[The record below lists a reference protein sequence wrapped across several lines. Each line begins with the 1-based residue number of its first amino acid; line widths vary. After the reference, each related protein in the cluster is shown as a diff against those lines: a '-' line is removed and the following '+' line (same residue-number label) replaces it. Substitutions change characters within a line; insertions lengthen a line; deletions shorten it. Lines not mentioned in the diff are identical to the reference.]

1 MTAQPR
7 ATVVDADG
15 HVLEPADTWQKYLEP
30 QLRDRAIHIAR
41 DAEGLENLIIDGRPL
56 KNMRGQLGALGGID
70 MDKESLFARGQV
82 TYAEGCPRG
91 SYDPAERLE
100 VMDAEDSRPA
110 SRCRGRARVPPAGRV
125 PAGSEPTGGGCG
137 LRCSTLSASRSTPR
151 SAARTREPR
160 RA

>member
-56 KNMRGQLGALGGID
+56 KNMRGQQHD
-70 MDKESLFARGQV
+70 
-82 TYAEGCPRG
+82 
-91 SYDPAERLE
+91 ER
-100 VMDAEDSRPA
+100 R
-110 SRCRGRARVPPAGRV
+110 
-125 PAGSEPTGGGCG
+125 
-137 LRCSTLSASRSTPR
+137 LR
-151 SAARTREPR
+151 REPPR
-160 RA
+160 RSP